1 MRNTIIVAALLVLF
15 GTLSAQTPAPPD
27 NTNVKRDLYVVATA
41 HLDTQWRWTIQNTIN
56 EYVLNTFRDNFKLM
70 EQYPHYTFSFEG
82 AFKYMLL
89 KEYYPDLYKQL
100 KKYIDNGQWRV
111 SGSWVDAVD
120 VNMPSFESL
129 VRQTLYGN
137 GFYKKE
143 FGKTSRDIMLPD
155 CFGFGYALPSI
166 AAHCGL
172 KSFSTQKLSW
182 GSAYGVPFDIGL
194 WQGVD
199 GSTIVAAINP
209 GSYGSEIRGDLT
221 RDTTWLGKINRQGEK
236 SGLYAAYKYFGTGD
250 VGGSP
255 DSLSVDWLDKSM
267 KSDGPVKVHS
277 IGADDIVDVVAASDM
292 SKLPQYNGELVMT
305 RHGVGCYTSEA
316 AMKRWNRKNEQLA
329 DAAERAAVIAH
340 LFGGYEYPREELKDT
355 WIRFLWHQFH
365 DDLTGTS
372 IPQAYEFSWNDELL
386 CQNRFAS
393 ILTNAVS
400 SASRAFDT
408 EVKGQPIIVFNPL
421 SADRNDIVEVETG
434 RLYDVGLQIYGPD
447 GKAVPS
453 QTVYRGKGDIV
464 SLLFA
469 GSVKSIGYSVYGMH
483 VMKNP
488 PKLETGLKITDSSLE
503 NQRYLVK
510 INDNGD
516 VSSIYDKLEKKELLA
531 APITY
536 QLIHDKPK
544 QWPAW
549 EIQYEDIIA
558 PPVAI
563 VGGKPEIKIIENGPV
578 RVALQITRKTDKSK
592 FVTVVRLAAGDAGNR
607 VEFDN
612 DIDWYERETLLKA
625 AFNLTTPN
633 DSVTY
638 DIGLG
643 TIKRGL
649 NHKELYEVPGQQ
661 WADMTAKDGSYGVAV
676 LNDCKYGWDHPD
688 ANTLRLSLI
697 HTPGVYDNWAW
708 VKDEASQDN
717 GHHKFLFAVAGHKGD
732 WRESDIIWQAAA
744 VNQPLIPFLTTPHKG
759 AFKEFS
765 LLTMISPDLS
775 RSKVR
780 AGSPGPVM
788 VNAVKLAEGS
798 DEIVVRCRELKGKA
812 NNAILSFFSPIL
824 KARQVNGCEE
834 QIRDMAVAEKSLV
847 ALDLKPYQPKALALT
862 ATNPLKKP
870 LSTDIYQPLKLD
882 YNMDG
887 ISLDSDRKDG
897 DFDGH
902 GNTLAGELL
911 PDTVMYN
918 GIPFVIGPKNA
929 GALNVVKCA
938 GQTIQLPPDVRKMDD
953 SRKSNL
959 YLLLAAVDGPTKG
972 VINST
977 DLTIPRNSD
986 KNLPNPFSPPL
997 PVPISV
1003 QDYARPLG
1011 QWNNR
1016 LVGGSFVEEPGLID
1030 PEYINRAPVAW
1041 YGSHLHNAKGE
1052 NEAYRFSYLYTV
1064 KVIDP
1069 LFGGYEYAKVTL
1081 PNNPQIRL
1089 VAATVLRSD
1098 YNSVTPARP
1107 LYDLTNTTL
1116 AKVHAER
1123 TGFLDSMVV
1132 SLSTPICGAKIHYT
1146 LDGSEPTMSS
1156 TEYGAPFVVRQSAT
1170 LKTAALIDGVDNHVT
1185 AVKFTRLV
1193 PREPAKVDSLAPGM
1207 VCRYFEGAWKKLPNF
1222 DSLKVVKE
1230 AVLDSVGLPS
1240 FARPEDYGLV
1250 FTGYVK
1256 VAQDGLYDFFI
1267 TSDDGSSMLVD
1278 DSLFINNDD
1287 IHGDQEETG
1296 SIALKAGIHPIVVHM
1311 FQGKGGKSL
1320 SVAIQGPGMAKQ
1332 NIPRQ
1337 MLFHKIEGKA
1347 GTKKAHRR

>member
-1 MRNTIIVAALLVLF
+1 MRNIIAIVTVLVLF

-27 NTNVKRDLYVVATA
+27 STKQQKRDLYVVATA

-56 EYVLNTFRDNFKLM
+56 EYVPATFRDNFKLM
-70 EQYPHYTFSFEG
+70 DKYPQYVFSFEG

-89 KEYYPDLYKQL
+89 KEYYPDLYAQL
-100 KKYIDNGQWRV
+100 KKYIDNGQWRL

-172 KSFSTQKLSW
+172 RSFSTQKLSW

-199 GSTIVAAINP
+199 GSMLIAGINP
-209 GSYGSEIRGDLT
+209 GSYSSGITSDLS
-221 RDTTWLGKINRQGEK
+221 RDTAWQGKIDRQGEK

-250 VGGSP
+250 TGGAP
-255 DSLSVDWLDKSM
+255 DSLSVDWLVKSIQ
-267 KSDGPVKVHS
+267 SDGPVKVHS
-277 IGADDIVDVVAASDM
+277 IGADDLVDIVAATDSA
-292 SKLPQYNGELVMT
+292 KLPHYNGELVMK

-340 LFGGYEYPREELKDT
+340 LFGGYEYPRQELKDT

-372 IPQAYEFSWNDELL
+372 IPEAYEFSWNDEIL

-393 ILTNAVS
+393 ILTNAIS
-400 SASRAFDT
+400 AASRAFDT
-408 EVKGQPIIVFNPL
+408 RAKGLPVLVYNPL
-421 SADRNDIVEVETG
+421 SANRGDIVETDFG
-434 RLYDVGLQIYGPD
+434 PSQAGYAYRIYDPN
-447 GKAVPS
+447 GKEVPS
-453 QTVYRGKGDIV
+453 QTVAV
-464 SLLFA
+464 SPKEKKTIFLA
-469 GSVKSIGYSVYGMH
+469 SAPSVGMA
-483 VMKNP
+483 MYDMRDSKTP
-488 PKLETGLKITDSSLE
+488 SEIETGLKVTTSSLE

-592 FVTVVRLAAGDAGNR
+592 FVTVVRLSAGDAGNR

-649 NHKELYEVPGQQ
+649 NRPELYEVPGQQ
-661 WADMTAKDGSYGVAV
+661 WADMTARDGSYGVAV
-676 LNDCKYGWDHPD
+676 MNDCKYGWDHPD

-717 GHHKFLFAVAGHKGD
+717 GHHKFLFAVEGHKGD

-744 VNQPLIPFLTTPHKG
+744 INQPLIPFLTESHKG

-765 LLTMISPDLS
+765 LLSMISPDLS
-775 RSKVR
+775 RSKVL
-780 AGSPGPVM
+780 AGSPGPIM

-812 NNAILSFFSPIL
+812 NSAILSFFSPIS
-824 KARQVNGCEE
+824 KARQINGCED
-834 QIRDMAVAEKSLV
+834 QIRDMAVAEKSLI

-862 ATNPLKKP
+862 VENPLKKP
-870 LSTDIYQPLKLD
+870 LSFEIYQPLKLE

-911 PDTVMYN
+911 PDTVIYN
-918 GIPFVIGPKNA
+918 GIPFVIGPKTA

-938 GQTIQLPPDVRKMDD
+938 GQKIQIPSGD
-953 SRKSNL
+953 KSVHDGQKADL
-959 YLLLAAVDGPTKG
+959 YLLATAVGGPAQGIT
-972 VINST
+972 NFYT
-977 DLTIPRNSD
+977 EP
-986 KNLPNPFSPPL
+986 
-997 PVPISV
+997 
-1003 QDYARPLG
+1003 QG
-1011 QWNNR
+1011 QWSNR
-1016 LVGGSFVEEPGLID
+1016 LVGGTFVENPEQID
-1030 PEYINRAPVAW
+1030 PGYINRDPVAW

-1052 NEAYRFSYLYTV
+1052 NEAYRFTYLYAANVT
-1064 KVIDP
+1064 DW
-1069 LFGGYEYAKVTL
+1069 LNGEYQSATIAL
-1081 PNNPQIRL
+1081 PNEPQLRL
-1089 VAATVLRSD
+1089 LAATVVRSD
-1098 YNSVTPARP
+1098 YDPVTPARP
-1107 LYDLTNTTL
+1107 LYDSTNKTL

-1123 TGFLDSMVV
+1123 TSFTDSMMV

-1146 LDGSEPTMSS
+1146 VDGNEPAPASP
-1156 TEYGAPFVVRQSAT
+1156 EYSGAFVLKQSAT
-1170 LKTAALIDGVDNHVT
+1170 LKTAAIVDGADNHVT
-1185 AVKFTRLV
+1185 TVKFTKLI
-1193 PREPAKVDSLAPGM
+1193 PREPDHVDSLAAGLN
-1207 VCRYFEGAWKKLPNF
+1207 CRYFEGDWQKLPNF
-1222 DSLKVVKE
+1222 DSLE
-1230 AVLDSVGLPS
+1230 AVKVTVQDTIAIPGI
-1240 FARPEDYGLV
+1240 ANKEHYGLV
-1250 FTGYVK
+1250 FSGYIK
-1256 VAQDGLYDFFI
+1256 VPQDGLYDFI
-1267 TSDDGSSMLVD
+1267 ISSDDGSSLRVG
-1278 DSLFINNDD
+1278 DSLFIDNDG
-1287 IHGDQEETG
+1287 IHGDQEVTG
-1296 SIALKAGIHPIVVHM
+1296 AIALKAGVHPIVVHM
-1311 FQGKGGKSL
+1311 FQCTGGQSL
-1320 SVAIQGPGMAKQ
+1320 SAAIQGPGLKKQ
-1332 NIPRQ
+1332 TISKD
-1337 MLFHKIEGKA
+1337 MLFHALEKKSKIK
-1347 GTKKAHRR
+1347 TTRRN